1 MSTEEIEK
9 IKKLKVFQVM
19 PTIKSKDVEW
29 INWMKLLAKDFDR
42 ATAVSIFLKLWEKR
56 GTSDAR
62 TLALRSF
69 MKDKYKVDLGEGA
82 MDKIVDLGGGV
93 ADTMS
98 GLFKMGKISFYI
110 GGGIILLVLGAVV
123 YTVVKNPSA
132 IMLATPA
139 GRAAS
144 VAGGLKK

>member
-1 MSTEEIEK
+1 MTPEEIER

-19 PTIKSKDVEW
+19 PTANSKDVEW
-29 INWMKLLAKDFDR
+29 INWMKLLSKDFDR

-69 MKDKYKVDLGEGA
+69 MKDHYKVDLGEGA
-82 MDKIVDLGGGV
+82 MDKIADLGGGV
-93 ADTMS
+93 MDTMG
-98 GLFKMGKISFYI
+98 GLFKVGKVAFYI
-110 GGGIILLVLGAVV
+110 GGGLVVLTVIAII
-123 YTVVKNPSA
+123 YTVVKNPQA
-132 IMLATPA
+132 ILMATPQ

>member
-1 MSTEEIEK
+1 MTPQEIEK
-9 IKKLKVFQVM
+9 VKKLKVFQVM

-62 TLALRSF
+62 TLALRNF
-69 MKDKYKVDLGEGA
+69 MKENYKVDLGEGA
-82 MDKIVDLGGGV
+82 MDKIVDLGGGIS
-93 ADTMS
+93 DTIS
-98 GLFKMGKISFYI
+98 GIFKMGKVSFYI
-110 GGGIILLVLGAVV
+110 VGGITLFVIGAVI
-123 YTVVKNPSA
+123 YTVVKNPAA

>member
-1 MSTEEIEK
+1 
-9 IKKLKVFQVM
+9 
-19 PTIKSKDVEW
+19 
-29 INWMKLLAKDFDR
+29 
-42 ATAVSIFLKLWEKR
+42 
-56 GTSDAR
+56 
-62 TLALRSF
+62 
-69 MKDKYKVDLGEGA
+69 
-82 MDKIVDLGGGV
+82 
-93 ADTMS
+93 MS

-110 GGGIILLVLGAVV
+110 GGGIVLLVIGAVI

>member
-1 MSTEEIEK
+1 MTQTEIDK
-9 IKKLKVFQVM
+9 LKKLKVFQVM
-19 PTIKSKDVEW
+19 PTVKSKDIEW

-42 ATAVSIFLKLWEKR
+42 ATAISIFLKLWEKR
-56 GTSDAR
+56 GNSEAR

-69 MKDKYKVDLGEGA
+69 MKDNYKVDLGEGA
-82 MDKIVDLGGGV
+82 LDKIVDLGGGV
-93 ADTMS
+93 TDTIA
-98 GLFKMGKISFYI
+98 GIFKMGKVSFFII
-110 GGGIILLVLGAVV
+110 GGVTLVIIGAVI

-144 VAGGLKK
+144 AAGGLKK